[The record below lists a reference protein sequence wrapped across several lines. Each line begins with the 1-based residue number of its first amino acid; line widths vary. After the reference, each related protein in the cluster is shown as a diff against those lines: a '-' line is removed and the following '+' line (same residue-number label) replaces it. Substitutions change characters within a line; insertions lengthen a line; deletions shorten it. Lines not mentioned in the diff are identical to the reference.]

1 MISSTPFCSVIIP
14 ALNEEKD
21 IAACLTSLSQ
31 QTYPRDCY
39 EIIIVDNGSTDSTK
53 SIASKYA
60 DLVLEKTSCNVGA
73 ARNYGVEMAKGEI
86 LICTDS
92 DCIVDNNWIEN
103 GVALISNNENTIFGG
118 GLKPRT
124 NPSWIERLWLL
135 NDNGETVQQN
145 DLMGSCIFTSRQLYL
160 KSGKFPEDITSGEDT
175 FFSRAAKHE
184 GINVVL
190 SPSLSLAH
198 LGSPTTPVDFIK
210 RQRWHGEN
218 YLKNPKE
225 SIKDKTFLIALCYS
239 TSLII
244 SFSSVV
250 LNFWTLLFFSA
261 ATATACAGIV
271 SAKRVKRARDM
282 RFKLRD
288 TFGILVLDHFYLT
301 GRSLGIL
308 TGLIHKTMKYIAYDS

>member
-1 MISSTPFCSVIIP
+1 
-14 ALNEEKD
+14 
-21 IAACLTSLSQ
+21 
-31 QTYPRDCY
+31 
-39 EIIIVDNGSTDSTK
+39 
-53 SIASKYA
+53 
-60 DLVLEKTSCNVGA
+60 
-73 ARNYGVEMAKGEI
+73 MAKGEI